1 VSDIT
6 QEDDTPDNDTPA
18 NEPRDEGEVEESRAP
33 LLSHLIELRRR
44 LLYSVAA
51 FAVVFV
57 GCILVAE
64 SIYAF
69 LVEPLSALMQD
80 RENPRLIFTGLAEV
94 LFTQLKVAFFAAL
107 MISFPILAGQMWM
120 FIAPGLYRKEK
131 LAFLPFLIATPVLF
145 TLGAAMAYYVVF
157 PFAWDFFLSF
167 EAPAT
172 QDGGMGIEFE
182 GKVDEYLSI
191 VMRLIFAF
199 GVSFMLPV
207 ALVLLGKVGII
218 SAAWLQA
225 RRRYAIVFVFILG
238 AILTPADPFSQIAV
252 AVPVL
257 ILFEISIIII
267 KMIEKTRSSSSK

>member
-1 VSDIT
+1 VSDLT
-6 QEDDTPDNDTPA
+6 QEDAGPEEDAPDN
-18 NEPRDEGEVEESRAP
+18 GEVEESRAP
-33 LLSHLIELRRR
+33 LLSHLLELRKR
-44 LLYSVAA
+44 LLYSVVA

-64 SIYAF
+64 DIYAF

-107 MISFPILAGQMWM
+107 MISFPILAGQIWL
-120 FIAPGLYRKEK
+120 FVAPGLYRKEK
-131 LAFLPFLIATPVLF
+131 LAFLPFLVATPVLF
-145 TLGAAMAYYVVF
+145 ALGAAMAYYVVF

-167 EAPAT
+167 EAPAS

-257 ILFEISIIII
+257 VLYEISIIII
-267 KMIEKTRSSSSK
+267 KMMEKTRKKT

>member
-6 QEDDTPDNDTPA
+6 EAEEIPENPEPDI
-18 NEPRDEGEVEESRAP
+18 EESRAP
-33 LLSHLIELRRR
+33 LLDHLIELRKR
-44 LLYSVAA
+44 LLYCVVA
-51 FAVVFV
+51 FVIVFV

-64 SIYAF
+64 QIYAF

-107 MISFPILAGQMWM
+107 MVSFPILAGQIWL
-120 FIAPGLYRKEK
+120 FVAPGLYRKEK
-131 LAFLPFLIATPVLF
+131 MAFLPFLVATPILF
-145 TLGAAMAYYVVF
+145 VLGAAMAYYVVF

-167 EAPAT
+167 EAPAAN
-172 QDGGMGIEFE
+172 DGGMGIEFE

-199 GVSFMLPV
+199 GVSFLLPV
-207 ALVLLGKVGII
+207 GLVLMGKVGII

-238 AILTPADPFSQIAV
+238 AILTPADPFSQVAV

-257 ILFEISIIII
+257 ILYEISIIII
-267 KMIEKTRSSSSK
+267 KLMEKARRKT